1 MEQRDN
7 HTAQQPT
14 SRLAPIDLFCDRVR
28 ADPSLQ
34 QALREP
40 DGNEQFIALVQA
52 KARDCGLTLGT
63 DEIRAAMRGRLQA
76 MLAVIDPGDRETELP
91 PAGWLPSG
99 TFWRGGNLYVQ
110 WFHEGDARLTEPFFE
125 STVQRGMVKPF
136 NRLIRYVTPIGRL
149 GEWLRRH
156 QPLRPGGF
164 IFHMSRCGSTLVS
177 QMLAALRPNLVVS
190 EAPGIDAAVR
200 AKLVRPDLD
209 DETHLQWLQWMVGA
223 HGQPRAGERNY
234 FIKLDCWH
242 TMHLPLFARAFPGLP
257 WVFLYRDPVEVMV
270 SQLRSPGMHMVPGM
284 LGFNLLASGLDQN
297 GYNREEYSA
306 RMLGEICAPLVRQ
319 YTEYKPLLINYR
331 QLPEAVW
338 TQIMPHFGVACSG
351 GERDTMIA
359 AARYDAKAPYVQFTP
374 DAEDKQ
380 REASVS
386 VRTLADRELGQIHRQ
401 LEALRTAS

>member
-7 HTAQQPT
+7 HTVQQPK
-14 SRLAPIDLFCDRVR
+14 SRLAPIELFCDRVR
-28 ADPSLQ
+28 ADSSLLEV
-34 QALREP
+34 LREP

-52 KARDCGLTLGT
+52 KARDCGLALGT
-63 DEIRAAMRGRLQA
+63 DEIRAAMRGRLPA
-76 MLAVIDPGDRETELP
+76 MPAVIDPGDRETELP
-91 PAGWLPSG
+91 PAGCLPSA
-99 TFWRGGNLYVQ
+99 TFWRNGELYLQ
-110 WFHEGDARLTEPFFE
+110 WFYAGDARLTEPFFE
-125 STVQRGMVKPF
+125 SSVQRGMVKPF
-136 NRLIRYVTPIGRL
+136 NRLIRYVTPISRL

-177 QMLAALRPNLVVS
+177 QMLAALPSSLVVS

-242 TMHLPLFARAFPGLP
+242 TMHLPLFARAFPGVP
-257 WVFLYRDPVEVMV
+257 WVFLYRDPVEVIV
-270 SQLRSPGMHMVPGM
+270 SQLRAPGMHMVPGM
-284 LGFNLLASGLDQN
+284 LGFNLASGLGQN
-297 GYNREEYSA
+297 GYNREEYCA
-306 RMLGEICAPLVRQ
+306 RMLGEMCAPLVRQ
-319 YTEYKPLLINYR
+319 YAEYKPVLINYR

-338 TQIMPHFGVACSG
+338 TQIMPHFGVACS
-351 GERDTMIA
+351 EYDRNSMIA
-359 AARYDAKAPYVQFTP
+359 AARYDAKTPQLEFAP

-380 REASVS
+380 RGASASV
-386 VRTLADRELGQIHRQ
+386 RALADEYLGPVYRQ
-401 LEALRTAS
+401 LEALRAVS